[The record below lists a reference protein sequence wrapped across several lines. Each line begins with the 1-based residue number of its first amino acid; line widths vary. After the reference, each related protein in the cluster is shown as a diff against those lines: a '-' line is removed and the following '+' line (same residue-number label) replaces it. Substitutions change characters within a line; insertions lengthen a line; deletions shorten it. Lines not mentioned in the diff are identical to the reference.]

1 MVRENVTENVGKCG
15 KIREKIKYLGI
26 IYGVNTTI

>member
-1 MVRENVTENVGKCG
+1 MVRENVIVNVAKCG

-26 IYGVNTTI
+26 I